1 MPIKHVIFDMDGT
14 LVSSA
19 KTIYNTTIHTL
30 RLFNIEKEI
39 PENEFNSLIGL
50 HFGDLLPV
58 FDIHIEDMEGFIN
71 EFKTHYFEYIQYS
84 SLYPDV
90 IETLK
95 ELRKLGMKISIL
107 TTKGQDQTEKIV
119 RYFNIGE
126 YFDYL
131 MGRRPGLGHKP
142 SPEPLLLI
150 CKEIGI
156 KPEDSLMVGDSEL
169 DVECGKNAGSK
180 TASVTFGY
188 RKKEELK
195 LSEPDF
201 IIDNLISLK
210 YIISNGNT
218 F

>member
-1 MPIKHVIFDMDGT
+1 MDGT

-30 RLFNIEKEI
+30 KLFNIEKEI
-39 PENEFNSLIGL
+39 PEEKFNNLIGL
-50 HFGDLLPV
+50 HFGDMFPF
-58 FDIHIEDMEGFIN
+58 FDIQIEDIEGFIT
-71 EFKTHYFEYIQYS
+71 EYKKHYFTFMGDS
-84 SLYPDV
+84 FLYPDAV
-90 IETLK
+90 ETLV
-95 ELRKLGMKISIL
+95 ELKKLGVKTSIL
-107 TTKGQDQTEKIV
+107 TTKAQDQTEKIV
-119 RYFNIGE
+119 RYFNIEE

-131 MGRRPGLGHKP
+131 MGRRPGLSHKP

-156 KPEDSLMVGDSEL
+156 KPEESLMVGDSEL
-169 DVECGKNAGSK
+169 DVQCGKNAGSK

-188 RKKEELK
+188 RKKEDLELE
-195 LSEPDF
+195 EPDF

-210 YIISNGNT
+210 YIISDGNT